1 MMPLHQPSGSS
12 GESESAVRLIGRY
25 ALHGELASGGM
36 AAVHLGRLLGEVG
49 FARTV
54 AIKCL
59 HSQHARDPEF
69 VAMFLDEARLVS
81 RIKHPNVVPTLDV
94 VRLEGE
100 IFLVME
106 YIHGAP
112 VSVIMKALSR
122 RKERMPVNVAV
133 GITLGLLEGLHAA
146 HEATNE
152 DGTALGIV
160 HRDVSPQNVMVG
172 ADGIPRVLDFG
183 IAKASVRLQTTE
195 DGSFKGKLGYMPPD
209 ILSGAKVDRRADLWG
224 AAVVMWEMIV
234 GKRLFH
240 SNESPH
246 ALVRKIVD
254 EPVDV
259 PSKRGIEGVPPAL
272 EAVLTKALAKGVE
285 ERYQNAREMASAIED
300 AMSPASARLIGEW
313 LHKIVGDDLDKRA
326 AYVAEM
332 ERTNPVERPSLG
344 TVRGIALST
353 AGSAMAASSGTL
365 TGPIHPSQLP
375 PPMTP
380 QQQAASLTGP
390 IHPSQLPSFPPE
402 AMTATPAVIRI
413 EPPKRRGLIVVLAI
427 LIALVAVLIPVSIL
441 GVRAMRK
448 PPVQPPTVASSAS
461 ASPTE
466 SAVASASASASAA
479 PAIASVAPSASASAS
494 ASASHAP
501 TATTRVVPTKQPPL
515 QPRVN
520 CNPPYTIGPPPDYI
534 KKPKLECLSR

>member
-1 MMPLHQPSGSS
+1 MNSPSSPNDS
-12 GESESAVRLIGRY
+12 HPESAVRFIGRY

-49 FARTV
+49 FTRTV

-122 RKERMPVNVAV
+122 RKERMPPNIAV

-152 DGTALGIV
+152 DGTSLEIV

-209 ILSGAKVDRRADLWG
+209 VLSGAKVDRRADLWG
-224 AAVVMWEMIV
+224 AAVVLWEMLV

-246 ALVRKIVD
+246 ALVRMIVD
-254 EPVDV
+254 EPVDP
-259 PSKRGIEGVPPAL
+259 PSKRGAAGVTPEL
-272 EAVLTKALAKGVE
+272 EAVLLKALSKPIE
-285 ERYQNAREMASAIED
+285 DRYQNAREMVSAIEE
-300 AMSPASARLIGEW
+300 AMAPASSRLIGEW
-313 LHKIVGDDLDKRA
+313 VQKIVGEDLDKRA

-332 ERTNPVERPSLG
+332 ERATQAHRPSLG
-344 TVRGIALST
+344 TVRGIA
-353 AGSAMAASSGTL
+353 GGGGGSSGVNPTV
-365 TGPIHPSQLP
+365 TGPIHPSHLP
-375 PPMTP
+375 PPPPLMHNNI
-380 QQQAASLTGP
+380 TGP
-390 IHPSQLPSFPPE
+390 IHPSQLPSFPPD

-413 EPPKRRGLIVVLAI
+413 EDPASKRGRVG
-427 LIALVAVLIPVSIL
+427 LIALVLVLLAVVAVLIPVSIL
-441 GVRAMRK
+441 GVRAMQK
-448 PPVQPPTVASSAS
+448 PIPTTVVATTAPT
-461 ASPTE
+461 PTE
-466 SAVASASASASAA
+466 STTTTTTTTASTTAA
-479 PAIASVAPSASASAS
+479 PLSPSVA
-494 ASASHAP
+494 ASHSAP
-501 TATTRVVPTKQPPL
+501 ASTRLLPAKQPP
-515 QPRVN
+515 QPPRVN

-534 KKPKLECLSR
+534 KKPKLECLPR